1 MTNKCKRER
10 VCIMYNTEEEKEKEK
25 EGGRGGNTDV
35 VWQGGIKMKKKIKIN
50 DFDPKTN
57 EKCPFKGPNFK
68 KFQGTKY

>member
-35 VWQGGIKMKKKIKIN
+35 VG
-50 DFDPKTN
+50 
-57 EKCPFKGPNFK
+57 
-68 KFQGTKY
+68 